1 MNYYENMN
9 VFIVYG
15 GKDDSST
22 KFEVRNDIAILE
34 LEGLSWIK
42 IRNIGI
48 LYLWY
53 IKYYTKTNGKM
64 ESQFSYAG
72 YLVVNIRRLGIIELQ

>member
-1 MNYYENMN
+1 MHTMNYYENMN

-48 LYLWY
+48 LYL
-53 IKYYTKTNGKM
+53 
-64 ESQFSYAG
+64 
-72 YLVVNIRRLGIIELQ
+72 